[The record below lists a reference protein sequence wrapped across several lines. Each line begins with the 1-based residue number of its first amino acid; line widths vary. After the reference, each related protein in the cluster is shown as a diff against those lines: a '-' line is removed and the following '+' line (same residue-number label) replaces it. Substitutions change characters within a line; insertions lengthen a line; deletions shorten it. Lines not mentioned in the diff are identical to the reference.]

1 MSRLRIGL
9 TGGIGSGKSLVA
21 SLLARRG
28 AAVVDADHVAHV
40 LTAAGGAAMPA
51 LIDAFGAG
59 ICDASGALD
68 RAAMRQRVFSR
79 PDERARLEAILHPR
93 IRQALREQA
102 AQAQGEY
109 VVLVVPLLVEHLAQ
123 WRADLDRV
131 CVVDCPRELQIARV
145 RARSGLDEQTIA
157 AILAAQASREQR
169 LAVADDVID
178 NSGTQAALQ
187 TQVDALHARYCRMR
201 KN

>member
-1 MSRLRIGL
+1 VPRLRIGL

-21 SLLARRG
+21 GLLAQRG
-28 AAVVDADHVAHV
+28 AAVVDADHIAHA

-51 LIDAFGAG
+51 LTAAFGTE

-68 RAAMRQRVFSR
+68 RAAMRQRVFNH
-79 PDERARLEAILHPR
+79 PAERARLETILHPR
-93 IRQALREQA
+93 IRQAMREQVEQA
-102 AQAQGEY
+102 AGDY
-109 VVLVVPLLVEHLAQ
+109 VVLVVPLLVEHLSQ
-123 WRADLDRV
+123 WRADIDRV

-157 AILAAQASREQR
+157 AILAAQAGRQQR

-178 NSGTQAALQ
+178 NSGTLAALQ
-187 TQVDALHARYCRMR
+187 AQVDALHARYCRMH